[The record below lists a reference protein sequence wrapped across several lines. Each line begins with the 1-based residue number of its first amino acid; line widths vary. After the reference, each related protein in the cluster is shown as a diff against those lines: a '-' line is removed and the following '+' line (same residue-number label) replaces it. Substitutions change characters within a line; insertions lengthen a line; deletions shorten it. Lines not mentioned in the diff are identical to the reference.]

1 MGIFGLGGLQFVGW
15 VGIGFSECEL
25 VNFKEMLVLLY
36 IDEFFFD
43 VLLFVCDVKGII
55 YVKLVLVVEVCYSEW
70 ILEGWL
76 C

>member
-1 MGIFGLGGLQFVGW
+1 M
-15 VGIGFSECEL
+15 
-25 VNFKEMLVLLY
+25 LLY